1 MKKSFLL
8 MPSTALLA
16 IVAGAIALNCRTAAP
31 KPEQLESTLPLGATS
46 TFAPVPL
53 PDPGVAGYRFPEP
66 EEVIVGWTQANDQK
80 AINTHAWGL
89 WTALTLETKEVYEN
103 QPLRV
108 FETWVTPQDIQDLG
122 EKALQATPR
131 NPRRFTPFNQF
142 RLHAKS
148 RELQMAGNGQETV
161 TGFVKYDPSA
171 AQHITSNNLFSQSN
185 LCSML
190 QAGQTQVPN
199 FPNTAVSLKPVFQTL
214 SAGSLVNGRYYML
227 ANWPGTPGQ
236 PKPFP
241 STDWGQCIWVD
252 IQDTS
257 SAPGSGQ
264 VDTTCNPN
272 GSSRTAATTYG
283 VGQFIHFQLEAQTAQ
298 RINALR
304 ASAGAKAAPVNG
316 GDFAILV
323 AMHVTSREMT
333 RWTWQTYWW
342 VPNPSSPLAPSSAEI
357 AALRPPQLTG
367 AAANYAHCNAYS
379 MLQPPQPNTGGK
391 NVGAPVYCFNPW
403 LEAGF
408 GPSDLPDSEPLEYG
422 GQTLAN
428 NVGVQTNC
436 MSCHAQANFPEPK
449 SHGQAPCL
457 TNQDPPAYT
466 GDRYVDLDSPDFKGT
481 LKVDFL
487 WSIADTAK

>member
-1 MKKSFLL
+1 LKKTSLRLL
-8 MPSTALLA
+8 SSVLLA
-16 IVAGAIALNCRTAAP
+16 VVPGVIALNCRTSSAP
-31 KPEQLESTLPLGATS
+31 TPEKLDKALPLGATS

-53 PDPGVAGYRFPEP
+53 PDPGVAGYHFPEP
-66 EEVIVGWTQANDQK
+66 EPVIVGWTQVNDQK

-89 WTALTLETKEVYEN
+89 WTALTQETKETYDN

-108 FETWVTPQDIQDLG
+108 FETWVTPEDIQDSG
-122 EKALQATPR
+122 AKVLQAMPR
-131 NPRRFTPFNQF
+131 NPRRFMPFNQF

-148 RELQMAGNGQETV
+148 RELQAAGNGLETV
-161 TGFVKYDPSA
+161 TGFVKYDPTA
-171 AQHITSNNLFSQSN
+171 AQHITTHNLFSQSN

-190 QAGQTQVPN
+190 NAGQTEIPT
-199 FPNTAVSLKPVFQTL
+199 FPTTGVSLKPVFQTL
-214 SAGSLVNGRYYML
+214 SAKQLVDGRYYML
-227 ANWPGTPGQ
+227 ANWPGTPSTPQ
-236 PKPFP
+236 PF
-241 STDWGQCIWVD
+241 SSSQWGQCIWID

-257 SAPGSGQ
+257 STPGSGQ

-283 VGQFIHFQLEAQTAQ
+283 VGQFIHFQLEPQTAQ
-298 RINALR
+298 RINAIR
-304 ASAGAKAAPVNG
+304 SSAGAKAVEVAG
-316 GDFAILV
+316 GDYTVLV

-342 VPNPSSPLAPSSAEI
+342 VPNPSNPAAPSSAAI

-367 AAANYAHCNAYS
+367 APANYAHCTAYS
-379 MLQPPQPNTGGK
+379 MLQPPQPNTGGQ

-408 GPSDLPDSEPLEYG
+408 GPGDLPDSEPLTYQG
-422 GQTLAN
+422 KTLAN

-436 MSCHAQANFPEPK
+436 MSCHAQANFP
-449 SHGQAPCL
+449 STSSGASCL
-457 TNQDPPAYT
+457 TNQNPPNYT
-466 GDRYVDLDSPDFKGT
+466 GDRYVDLDSPAFKGT

-487 WSIADTAK
+487 WSVADDAK